1 MMLTIGQLAAYVGV
15 TVRAVRHYHQRG
27 LLAEPARDA
36 SGYRRYDADAVV
48 ALIRIKTLADAGAPL
63 ARIGDL
69 LKAQPDQ
76 FSQAIAQIDEAL
88 ETRIRGLQEQRR
100 RIARLAAGE
109 RLFVPA
115 EVADLLDR
123 LRAIGV
129 SPHTVQ
135 TERDGWILLAA
146 RYREQVAQAAQD
158 KLTALADPE
167 FQQIY
172 LAYDQAAAWD
182 PADPRLEKIADTMVA
197 FAARHRPDPGSA
209 PPPAM
214 ADPVAMALLSA
225 PPGDPPP
232 AWLRLDQLCRDRW
245 QASRSAGTAQP
256 AESAAGKQPSPTSS
270 PRARRR
276 RRAHRAVTDPGS

>member
-1 MMLTIGQLAAYVGV
+1 MLTIGQLAAYAGV

-48 ALIRIKTLADAGAPL
+48 ALIRIKTLADAGVPL
-63 ARIGDL
+63 ARIEGL
-69 LKAQPDQ
+69 LTAQPDQ
-76 FSQAIAQIDEAL
+76 FSQAIAQIDKAL
-88 ETRIRGLQEQRR
+88 QTRIRGLQEQRR
-100 RIARLAAGE
+100 RIAGLAAGE

-115 EVADLLDR
+115 EVAGLLDR

-135 TERDGWILLAA
+135 TERDAWILLAA
-146 RYREQVAQAAQD
+146 RHREPAAQAAQD

-172 LAYDQAAAWD
+172 LAYDQAADWD
-182 PADPRLEKIADTMVA
+182 PADPRLEGIAGTMVA
-197 FAARHRPDPGSA
+197 FAARHRPGPGSA
-209 PPPAM
+209 LPPAM
-214 ADPVAMALLSA
+214 ADDPVAMALLSS

-232 AWLRLDQLCRDRW
+232 AWLRLDQLCRDKW
-245 QASRSAGTAQP
+245 QASRSALTAGTAQP
-256 AESAAGKQPSPTSS
+256 AESAAGK
-270 PRARRR
+270 
-276 RRAHRAVTDPGS
+276 